1 MDLKRLLETLAALP
15 YKATF
20 RPPLVYLR
28 EPFFQWQNQIRIRQ
42 WLYQVRQQDCKIHPS
57 IEIRGQKDFAPFIHL
72 EDHCIFEKD
81 CLIWIADEA
90 EANPELMLGNNVY
103 LGRNVYLGVY
113 QPLTIGQNSL
123 IGAYSYLITAN
134 HRFENPDIPI
144 RLQGYTGASI
154 QIGQDVWLG
163 CHVVILPGVTVG
175 DGAVIAAGAVVNKNV
190 PAYEVWGGV
199 PARKLRERSVSNQ
212 SSLSIG

>member
-1 MDLKRLLETLAALP
+1 
-15 YKATF
+15 
-20 RPPLVYLR
+20 
-28 EPFFQWQNQIRIRQ
+28 
-42 WLYQVRQQDCKIHPS
+42 
-57 IEIRGQKDFAPFIHL
+57 
-72 EDHCIFEKD
+72 
-81 CLIWIADEA
+81 
-90 EANPELMLGNNVY
+90 MLGNNVY